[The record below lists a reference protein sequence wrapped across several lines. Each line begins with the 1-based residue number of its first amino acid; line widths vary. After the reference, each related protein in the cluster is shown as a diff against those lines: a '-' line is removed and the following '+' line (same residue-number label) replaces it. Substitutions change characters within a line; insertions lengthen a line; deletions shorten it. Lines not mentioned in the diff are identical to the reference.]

1 MGGLTFFNFLIKPA
15 DLLKI
20 AFISHKQGRDIDDFN
35 TYQRMLE
42 PKRLEKIAKYVDTGG
57 QFPTNIVINIKTDK
71 KLCFDKIQ
79 EIGDSSVVSSFL
91 YENRL
96 PFIFLLKIIT
106 ALDWIFICVISGR
119 ESTIRCTR
127 LTGHV
132 CVRALWLHLAID
144 LFTTIPMRLYV
155 FRNQVKAQQRGLFP
169 DVFELSFFVP
179 KRQKGFSQIH
189 KTSAF
194 LDDIVNRLQYPMSN
208 GNDGF
213 S

>member
-1 MGGLTFFNFLIKPA
+1 MTQP
-15 DLLKI
+15 LKNY
-20 AFISHKQGRDIDDFN
+20 FHPS
-35 TYQRMLE
+35 
-42 PKRLEKIAKYVDTGG
+42 
-57 QFPTNIVINIKTDK
+57 
-71 KLCFDKIQ
+71 LCPHPGM
-79 EIGDSSVVSSFL
+79 EVL